1 MRKVSISV
9 LFGLGLAL
17 LVLAGPGLA
26 QRPDVPALVRLD
38 LTGFEDLAR
47 VAELDLPVY
56 AHLTAPGA
64 DYLLAVLTPSQQEQV
79 LRLGLALSVLD
90 ADARD
95 AVYYL
100 VESGQ
105 PQMLEQAAS
114 AFTML
119 YDDGHQAV
127 GRRRAGVMVQAVE
140 EVGLHVV
147 QLGPDPV
154 VLTPRSSGAI
164 PTAPAYDPLVA
175 GLLTRITS
183 DALVAYA
190 GGLSGEWPVSVGGQ
204 PYLLTT
210 RYTYSGEPIAKA
222 TQYVYEHLQG
232 LGYDVRY
239 HDYTL
244 SGYALRNV
252 VGEKRGRVYPDRIVL
267 LTAHL
272 DSRAAGPPHDPAPG
286 ADDNG
291 SGASALMVA
300 ADLLAD
306 VDFAYTVRI
315 VFFTGE
321 EQGMWGSYYYARD
334 VASAGEDILGVL
346 NLDMIAWDARGG
358 PAIDLYS
365 QLPSVEDD
373 SDALADLFAA
383 VVATYGLNLEPQ
395 VVENGPRF
403 SDHARFW
410 DRGYAAIMA
419 MEDYYNASEQP
430 AEPRDWNAN
439 YHTAGD
445 RLSTL
450 NLAYLTEY
458 ARASLATFV
467 HLARPVRTLSGTVA
481 SAVTGAPLSA
491 TVTASSQ
498 EGLLSATT
506 DASGA
511 YALALPGGVY
521 TIAASAYGYYTHT
534 LTGLAILTG
543 TGVRLGFLLVPI
555 PTFTVSGMVSDAASG
570 LPLGATVELAG
581 YGYHAIAA
589 PGGSYSARVYSS
601 TYVMTVS
608 APFHYPVT
616 RTVVVDR
623 AREEDVALWATPCV
637 LVVDDDYDDK
647 GNAYEDQ
654 AYYTRTL
661 EELGVGY
668 DLWRVPDD
676 RDGPPRGVLGRYH
689 GVVWL
694 TGRDWDYTLTRGDQ
708 GALTAYL
715 EGGGRLFVSGQDV
728 GWDVAR
734 FGEPPFYQ
742 DYLHADY
749 LRDKSN
755 YWQLAGAGFLGGVN
769 VTIQGGDGAN
779 NQRYPSDVAVVG
791 EGVGLFRYPDGDWGA
806 IAYADGTY
814 RAVYLAFGFEGI
826 SSAADR
832 RTVMRRVLTYLNL
845 SCPESTFTVSGM
857 VSDAASGLPLSATVQ
872 FDGYAAIS
880 APTGFYSATVF
891 SGTYGMTVNAP
902 FHYPATRTVT
912 VDRDREEDLALW
924 PTPCVLVVD
933 DDYDDKGNGYEDQA
947 YYTRTL
953 EELGVGYDL
962 WRVPDDRDGPPRE
975 VLGRYHGV
983 VWLTG
988 RDWDYTLTRAD
999 QGALT
1004 AYLEGGGRLFV
1015 SGQDVG
1021 WDVARFGEPPFY
1033 RDYLHADY
1041 LKDDSGYR
1049 QLAGTS
1055 FLGGVNV
1062 AIQGGDGANNQRY
1075 PSDIGVTGDGVGLLR
1090 YPDGDWGATAYAD
1103 GTYRMVYLAFGF
1115 EGISSAAGRRTVMD
1129 GILVYLDP
1137 CASYNSLLS
1146 GRGLRFGEPGES
1158 VTHTV
1163 SVANIGTLSDTYD
1176 LALGGAAWVAMLP
1189 VTRSAL
1195 LLPQQGVDASL
1206 VVSIPPDAVAGD
1218 QDRVALTVTSAY
1230 SPAHAGQIA
1239 LRTVVGHKIYLPL
1252 VVREWGTAAP
1262 EVKE

>member
-1 MRKVSISV
+1 MRRILISV

-17 LVLAGPGLA
+17 LVLAVPGLA
-26 QRPDVPALVRLD
+26 QRLDVPALVRID
-38 LTGFEDLAR
+38 LAGFEDLVR
-47 VAELDLPVY
+47 VDALGIPVY
-56 AHLTAPGA
+56 AHLTAPGT
-64 DYLLAVLTPSQQEQV
+64 DYLLAVLTPEQQGQV
-79 LRLGLALSVLD
+79 RALGLALSVLD

-105 PQMLEQAAS
+105 PPMLEQAAS

-127 GRRRAGVMVQAVE
+127 ARRRAGLMVQAVDD
-140 EVGLHVV
+140 VGLHAVP
-147 QLGPDPV
+147 LGPDSV
-154 VLTPRSSGAI
+154 VLTPRSTGAI

-175 GLLTRITS
+175 GLLARITA
-183 DALVAYA
+183 DTVAGYD
-190 GGLSGEWPVSVGGQ
+190 GGLSGEWPVSIGGQ

-252 VGEKRGRVYPDRIVL
+252 IGEKRGRVYPERIVL

-272 DSRAAGPPHDPAPG
+272 DSRAAGSPHNPAPG

-291 SGASALMVA
+291 SGAAALMVA

-306 VDFAYTVRI
+306 VDLAYTVRI

-334 VASAGEDILGVL
+334 VANAGEDILGVL

-358 PAIDLYS
+358 PAIDLHS

-383 VVATYGLNLEPQ
+383 VVAVYGLDLEPQ
-395 VVENGPRF
+395 VVENGARF

-410 DRGYAAIMA
+410 DRGYAALLAI
-419 MEDYYNASEQP
+419 EDYYNPSEQL

-439 YHTAGD
+439 YHTTGD

-450 NLAYLTEY
+450 NLAYFAEY
-458 ARASLATFV
+458 VRASLATFV

-498 EGLLSATT
+498 DGFFSATT

-534 LTGLAILTG
+534 LTGFAILTG

-570 LPLGATVELAG
+570 LPLSATVQLEG
-581 YGYHAIAA
+581 YPAIAA
-589 PGGSYSARVYSS
+589 PSGFYSAAVLGGRYG
-601 TYVMTVS
+601 MTVS
-608 APFHYPVT
+608 APFHNPAT
-616 RTVVVDR
+616 RTVVVERDV
-623 AREEDVALWATPCV
+623 EEDFALWPTPCV

-647 GNAYEDQ
+647 GNAYQDQ

-676 RDGPPRGVLGRYH
+676 RDGPPLEVLGRYH

-694 TGRDWDYTLTRGDQ
+694 TGRDWDTTLTRSDQ

-715 EGGGRLFVSGQDV
+715 EGGGGLFVSGQDV

-734 FGEPPFYQ
+734 FGEPSFYR

-749 LRDKSN
+749 LRDKSG
-755 YWQLAGAGFLGGVN
+755 YWQLAGAGFMSGVN

-779 NQRYPSDVAVVG
+779 NQRYPSDIGVTG
-791 EGVGLFRYPDGDWGA
+791 DGVGLFRYPDGDWGA
-806 IAYADGTY
+806 TAYADGTY
-814 RAVYLAFGFEGI
+814 RAVYFAFGFEGI

-832 RTVMRRVLTYLNL
+832 RTVMRRVLTYLNP

-872 FDGYAAIS
+872 FEGYAAIS
-880 APTGFYSATVF
+880 APTGVYSATVF
-891 SGTYGMTVNAP
+891 SGTYGMAVSAP
-902 FHYPATRTVT
+902 FHYPATRTV
-912 VDRDREEDLALW
+912 VVERDVEEDFALW

-933 DDYDDKGNGYEDQA
+933 DDYDDKGNAYQDQA

-975 VLGRYHGV
+975 VLGQYHGV

-988 RDWDYTLTRAD
+988 RDWDYTLTRSD

-1004 AYLEGGGRLFV
+1004 AYLDGGGRLFL

-1021 WDVARFGEPPFY
+1021 WDVARSGEPPFY

-1055 FLGGVNV
+1055 FMGGVNV
-1062 AIQGGDGANNQRY
+1062 SIQGGDGANNQRY
-1075 PSDIGVTGDGVGLLR
+1075 PSDIGVTGDGVGLFR

-1115 EGISSAAGRRTVMD
+1115 EGINSAADRRTVMD
-1129 GILVYLDP
+1129 GVLSYLDP

-1176 LALGGAAWVAMLP
+1176 LALGEAAWVATLP
-1189 VTRSAL
+1189 VTHSAL

-1206 VVSIPPDAVAGD
+1206 VVSIPLDAAAGD